1 MRDMSSNHVVPIHRN
16 EHSPSSN
23 RNEGS
28 SGQDPDRAGQDAMH
42 AQTRF
47 REMVDRCAESVFI
60 AQHGMI
66 AGCNNAAQRIF
77 GTPGGIALAGRALGE
92 VLRDADEAGLPALP
106 ERLQAESLRRRLQLA
121 DGSTMNA
128 EIAVMPCL
136 DAAGAIDS
144 GGAMLVCIHDAGAQQ
159 NLSAAL
165 FEQDQYLKLITDT
178 APVLISYVGAD
189 QRYRFV
195 NLAYQQ
201 WFGHAREDIIGR
213 TVQEIVG
220 AAYGKLQHHVERA
233 LAGHAARFEIDLPTL
248 GGERHAMALYTP
260 DLRDDGSVAGF
271 SAVITD
277 ITERS
282 RSEQA
287 LREREQQLRL
297 ITDSLP
303 VFIAQCDCDYTLHFV
318 NKTYAGRFGFDPV
331 DVIGKRVPDIIG
343 DEAFAKLRQ
352 YMDATLRG
360 EPQEHELSIPM
371 ADGSEHHMQLMYV
384 PEYDANGEVV
394 GLVAAISDISRLRDT
409 EEKLQRR
416 ELEFKTLV
424 ENSPDIISRID
435 REMRHLYV
443 NPSIEKLF
451 NLPHQAYIG
460 KTKSE
465 LGLPEDIA
473 RRWDEAAHKAFAS
486 GQEQRLE
493 FEQVQR
499 GGELQT
505 RYFSGRVIPEIDRWG
520 QIESVICIAYD
531 VTERARMEKERDEL
545 LARERAARIQAE
557 TAARARDEFLA
568 IVSHELRAPLN
579 GIQSWAHVL
588 ENYVKDAIEI
598 PLAQRALQGIKTGIN
613 QQVRLIEDLLDV
625 TRMMSGRLRLVKQPM
640 ALLPALRSAVESV
653 ESAAAAKRIQLSCNY
668 RITSEQ
674 IEGDEDRIKQIFWN
688 LLSNA
693 IKFTPEG
700 GQVWLTATQTDK
712 QICVSVS
719 DNGAGVSPE
728 FLPNLFN
735 RFSQRDT
742 SSTRVHNGLGLG
754 LFLVRNL
761 VELHEGS
768 VTAESEGE
776 GKGTTFSVVF
786 PVRARN
792 ETYLTVGPHDV
803 GAGNL
808 PLPSLEGKTVLLIDD
823 QEEARESLTVVLDA
837 AGAEVFAAATFG
849 QAAEWLASRA
859 PGDYPDVLISDIAMP
874 GEDGYAV
881 LRKIRAWTAADGSR
895 PLQRI
900 PALALTAFAQREDRI
915 RALTAGFQMHVTKP
929 VAPEELII
937 VIDTLASRD

>member
-1 MRDMSSNHVVPIHRN
+1 MTDMSSSHVVPIHRN
-16 EHSPSSN
+16 EISSSSS

-28 SGQDPDRAGQDAMH
+28 FEKQPGGKGPDAMQ

-47 REMVDRCAESVFI
+47 REMVDRCVESVFI
-60 AQHGMI
+60 TRSGLI
-66 AGCNNAAQRIF
+66 VGCNAAARSLF
-77 GTPGGIALAGRALGE
+77 GTAGRLAGNDALVGRALSD
-92 VLRDADEAGLPALP
+92 VLHDADDSGLPVLP
-106 ERLQAESLRRRLQLA
+106 ERMHAESLRRRLRLA
-121 DGSTMNA
+121 DGAVMEA
-128 EIAVMPCL
+128 DIAVMPCHE
-136 DAAGAIDS
+136 DGDHAAD
-144 GGAMLVCIHDAGAQQ
+144 AMLVCIRDAGAHQT
-159 NLSAAL
+159 LSAAL

-189 QRYRFV
+189 ERYRFV
-195 NLAYQQ
+195 NFAYQQ
-201 WFGHAREDIIGR
+201 WFGRAREDIMGR
-213 TVQEIVG
+213 PVQEIVG
-220 AAYGKLQHHVERA
+220 TSYDELRPHVLRA
-233 LAGHAARFEIDLPTL
+233 LAGHAERFEVSLATL
-248 GGERHAMALYTP
+248 LGERHVMAVYTP
-260 DLRDDGSVAGF
+260 DVRSDGSVAGF

-277 ITERS
+277 ISERS
-282 RSEQA
+282 KGEKA

-303 VFIAQCDCDYTLHFV
+303 VFIAQCDRDYYLHFV
-318 NKTYAGRFGFDPV
+318 NKTYADRFGFDPA
-331 DVIGKRVPDIIG
+331 DIIGKRVPDIIG

-360 EPQEHELSIPM
+360 EPQEHELSVPM
-371 ADGSEHHMQLMYV
+371 ADGTEHYMQLMYV
-384 PEYDANGEVV
+384 PEYDADGKVV

-409 EEKLQRR
+409 EEKLHRR

-435 REMRHLYV
+435 RGMRHLYV

-451 NLPHQAYIG
+451 RLPHQAYIG
-460 KTKSE
+460 KTKTE
-465 LGLPEDIA
+465 LGLPENIVQRWDDAA
-473 RRWDEAAHKAFAS
+473 RRAFDS
-486 GQEQRLE
+486 GQEQRLD
-493 FEQVQR
+493 FEQP
-499 GGELQT
+499 GETQT

-640 ALLPALRSAVESV
+640 ALLPVLRSAVESV
-653 ESAAAAKRIQLSCNY
+653 ESMAAAKRIQLSCSY
-668 RITSEQ
+668 RITTEQ

-700 GQVWLTATQTDK
+700 GQVWLTATQSDK
-712 QICVSVS
+712 QICVSVR

-728 FLPNLFN
+728 HLPNLFN
-735 RFSQRDT
+735 RFSQIDT

-768 VTAESEGE
+768 VQAESAGE
-776 GKGTTFSVVF
+776 GQGTTFSVVF
-786 PVRARN
+786 PVRVRN

-803 GAGNL
+803 GASNL
-808 PLPSLEGKTVLLIDD
+808 PLPSLKGKTVLLIDD

-849 QAAEWLASRA
+849 QASDWLGSLA
-859 PGDYPDVLISDIAMP
+859 PDAYPDVLISDIAMP

-881 LRKIRAWTAADGSR
+881 LRKIRAWSSADGSR

>member
-1 MRDMSSNHVVPIHRN
+1 
-16 EHSPSSN
+16 
-23 RNEGS
+23 
-28 SGQDPDRAGQDAMH
+28 MH

-47 REMVDRCAESVFI
+47 RDMVDRCAESVFI
-60 AQHGMI
+60 VHHGVI
-66 AGCNNAAQRIF
+66 AGCNAEARRVF
-77 GTPGGIALAGRALGE
+77 GTPGGDALAGRALGE
-92 VLRDADEAGLPALP
+92 VLHDADDADLPVLP
-106 ERLQAESLRRRLQLA
+106 ERLQEESVRCRLLSSGGTVM
-121 DGSTMNA
+121 DA
-128 EIAVMPCL
+128 EISIMPCH
-136 DAAGAIDS
+136 DAAGSIEAGIA
-144 GGAMLVCIHDAGAQQ
+144 GAMLVCIRDAGAHQS
-159 NLSAAL
+159 LSAAL

-178 APVLISYVGAD
+178 APLLISYVGPD
-189 QRYRFV
+189 ERYRFV

-213 TVQEIVG
+213 SVREVVGDAYDMLQGHVQ
-220 AAYGKLQHHVERA
+220 RA
-233 LAGHAARFEIDLPTL
+233 LAGHAARFELDLATL
-248 GGERHAMALYTP
+248 AGERHVIAIYTP
-260 DLRDDGSVAGF
+260 DLRGDGSVAGF

-282 RSEQA
+282 KGEKA

-303 VFIAQCDCDYTLHFV
+303 VFIAQCDRDYYLHFV
-318 NKTYAGRFGFDPV
+318 NKTYADRFGFDPA
-331 DVIGKRVPDIIG
+331 DVIGKRIPDIIG
-343 DEAFAKLRQ
+343 DEAFANLRQ

-360 EPQEHELSIPM
+360 EPQEHELGIPM
-371 ADGSEHHMQLMYV
+371 ADGSEHYMQLMYV
-384 PEYDANGEVV
+384 PEYDADGEVV

-451 NLPHQAYIG
+451 TLPHQAYIG

-465 LGLPEDIA
+465 LGLPEDIVHCWDDAA
-473 RRWDEAAHKAFAS
+473 RKAFDS

-493 FEQVQR
+493 FQQAD
-499 GGELQT
+499 ELQT

-568 IVSHELRAPLN
+568 IISHELRAPLN

-598 PLAQRALQGIKTGIN
+598 PLAQRALQGIRTGIN

-700 GQVWLTATQTDK
+700 GRVWLTATQADK
-712 QICVSVS
+712 QICVAVS

-728 FLPNLFN
+728 YLPNLFN

-761 VELHEGS
+761 VELHDGS

-786 PVRARN
+786 PVRVRN
-792 ETYLTVGPHDV
+792 ETYLTVGPHDM
-803 GAGNL
+803 GAGHL

-859 PGDYPDVLISDIAMP
+859 PGEYPNVLISDIAMP

-881 LRKIRAWTAADGSR
+881 LRRIRAWSAADGSR

>member
-1 MRDMSSNHVVPIHRN
+1 MMDMSGNHVLSIQRN
-16 EHSPSSN
+16 ELLPSSSSN
-23 RNEGS
+23 EDPLDKQAGGTGRN
-28 SGQDPDRAGQDAMH
+28 AMDAQRH
-42 AQTRF
+42 F
-47 REMVDRCAESVFI
+47 RDMVDRCVESVFI
-60 AQHGMI
+60 AHNGVI
-66 AGCNNAAQRIF
+66 TGCNNAAQGLF
-77 GTPGGIALAGRALGE
+77 AVSAGDALVGRALGE
-92 VLRDADEAGLPALP
+92 VLRDADNAGLPTVP
-106 ERLQAESLRRRLQLA
+106 ERMQAASLRRRLQLA
-121 DGSTMNA
+121 DGVIMDA
-128 EIAVMPCL
+128 EISVMPCH
-136 DAAGAIDS
+136 D
-144 GGAMLVCIHDAGAQQ
+144 GGRGDEESTAMLVCIRDAGAHQS
-159 NLSAAL
+159 LSAAL
-165 FEQDQYLKLITDT
+165 FQQDQYLKLITDT
-178 APVLISYVGAD
+178 APVLISYVDPD

-195 NLAYQQ
+195 NLAYQH
-201 WFGHAREDIIGR
+201 WFGRAREDIVGC
-213 TVQEIVG
+213 TVQELLG
-220 AAYGKLQHHVERA
+220 ASYDKLRDYVELA
-233 LAGHAARFEIDLPTL
+233 LSGHTVRFEIGLATRH
-248 GGERHAMALYTP
+248 GERHVMAIYTP
-260 DLRDDGSVAGF
+260 DLRSDGGVAGF

-282 RSEQA
+282 RNEQT

-303 VFIAQCDCDYTLHFV
+303 VFIAQCDRDYYLHFV
-318 NKTYAGRFGFDPV
+318 NKTYADRFGFDPA

-360 EPQEHELSIPM
+360 EPQEHELSVPM
-371 ADGSEHHMQLMYV
+371 ADGSEHYMQLMYV
-384 PEYDANGEVV
+384 PEYDARGNVV

-409 EEKLQRR
+409 EEKLHRR

-451 NLPHQAYIG
+451 KLPHQSYIG
-460 KTKSE
+460 KTKTE
-465 LGLPEDIA
+465 LGLPEDIVQ
-473 RRWDEAAHKAFAS
+473 RWDDAARKAFDS

-493 FEQVQR
+493 FQQTE
-499 GGELQT
+499 EAHT

-520 QIESVICIAYD
+520 HIESVICIAYD

-625 TRMMSGRLRLVKQPM
+625 TRMMSGRLRLVKQPL

-653 ESAAAAKRIQLSCNY
+653 ESMAAAKRIELSCNY

-674 IEGDEDRIKQIFWN
+674 IEGDEDRIQQIFWN

-700 GQVWLTATQTDK
+700 GQVWLTATQVGK
-712 QICVSVS
+712 QICVSVR

-728 FLPNLFN
+728 FLPHLFN
-735 RFSQRDT
+735 RFSQKDT
-742 SSTRVHNGLGLG
+742 SSTRFHNGLGLG

-761 VELHEGS
+761 VELHDGT

-776 GKGTTFSVVF
+776 GTGTTFSVYF

-803 GAGNL
+803 GASTL
-808 PLPSLEGKTVLLIDD
+808 TLPSLEGKTVLLIDD
-823 QEEARESLTVVLDA
+823 QEEARESLTVVLNA

-859 PGDYPDVLISDIAMP
+859 ADEYPDVLISDIAMP

-881 LRKIRAWTAADGSR
+881 LRKIRAWTAADGR
-895 PLQRI
+895 QPLQRI